1 MVRPIE
7 EHALKHFTTPCPALH
22 SAPKPQDAQGFAK
35 DFEARFRSS
44 ALRVWEAFDEVL
56 ALLFAGC
63 LLLNPHGATDGLA
76 DGTVRDAERAKA
88 RLGKAG
94 LTPAESGV
102 WVQRCVEAIA
112 ADGNDWLGQV
122 AGLLAV
128 LNGKGKGQF
137 FTPPEVARLLASLV
151 SQGKA
156 PSEDKIREVVRRDG
170 CYRVM
175 DPTAGSGSLL
185 LAFAERV
192 RDAGLDPT
200 LTLYVEATDI
210 DEAAARMAYVQL
222 SIRDVPAKVICGDC
236 LTGEQ
241 RWEAFTPIAATRFIP
256 FQEERKRWKALFG
269 LVQ

>member
-1 MVRPIE
+1 MLLDPVD
-7 EHALKHFTTPCPALH
+7 FTRPAL
-22 SAPKPQDAQGFAK
+22 PVVRKPQDAQGFAK
-35 DFEARFRSS
+35 AFEARFRSS
-44 ALRVWEAFDEVL
+44 ALRVSEAFDEVL
-56 ALLFAGC
+56 VLLFAEC
-63 LLLNPHGATDGLA
+63 LLQNPYGATDGLA
-76 DGTVRDAERAKA
+76 EGVARDAERAVE

-94 LTPAESGV
+94 LSPAESTAL
-102 WVQRCVEAIA
+102 VQGMVEAIA

-128 LNGKGKGQF
+128 LNGGKGQF
-137 FTPPEVARLLASLV
+137 FTPPEVARLLARLV
-151 SQGKA
+151 SHDKA
-156 PSEDKIREVVRRDG
+156 PSGEKIRAVVRRDG

-222 SIRDVPAKVICGDC
+222 SIRDVPGKVICGDC
-236 LTGEQ
+236 LTGEI

-256 FQEERKRWKALFG
+256 FQEERKARSG
-269 LVQ
+269 PVQ